1 MVSDFSSK
9 TWFYR
14 KLGSRI
20 IEPRRERGYCAL
32 ISALNRIH
40 ISEKVVSEPVKLTV
54 AVWGG
59 WRCAEIIT
67 GLEVSYKWLPFFIE
81 KVFLRS
87 LEFDPYIRSKIPV
100 LHSVHIEMHVSA
112 MLFWPVYAWVVCLGI
127 ASGRTTTS
135 IAHEKA
141 SWDVRTA
148 SWIEIELFQYLV
160 PHPCSR
166 LPKLV
171 PSSRSQKRDR
181 KFELTEYSANLRFEI
196 G

>member
-1 MVSDFSSK
+1 MVSGFSSK

-20 IEPRRERGYCAL
+20 TAPRREHVVWAL

-40 ISEKVVSEPVKLTV
+40 INERVVSGPVQLTV

-59 WRCAEIIT
+59 WRGAEIIT
-67 GLEVSYKWLPFFIE
+67 RLEVSYKWLPFFVE
-81 KVFLRS
+81 EVFLRS
-87 LEFDPYIRSKIPV
+87 LEIDPYIHSKIPI
-100 LHSVHIEMHVSA
+100 LRSVHIVTHVSA
-112 MLFWPVYAWVVCLGI
+112 MRFWPVYTWVVCLGI

-141 SWDVRTA
+141 SWDERTA
-148 SWIEIELFQYLV
+148 GWIEIELFEYLK

-181 KFELTEYSANLRFEI
+181 KFELTEYSAHLRFEI